1 MRPCS
6 ASDNLWFLLKFELFW
21 EQQGGNESVLDT
33 RPSQVAWGFEE
44 HVFGLLSSNVLRDKK
59 KKKHF
64 ATGTDRS
71 RCLSV
76 PFVSFAGND
85 SSHRHDWHSVF
96 PPSGQDYT
104 AADCFAHILLSLMPS
119 LASSLALDIPS
130 YQCESTKMIAVCAA
144 QHTAAFGESRTRHY
158 ILFSKSLAK
167 SDRCHP
173 HCVNTSDV

>member
-1 MRPCS
+1 MRPRS

-44 HVFGLLSSNVLRDKK
+44 HVFGLLSSNVLRDTHTHK

-76 PFVSFAGND
+76 PRVSSGND

-96 PPSGQDYT
+96 PPNGQDYT
-104 AADCFAHILLSLMPS
+104 AADCFTHILLSLVPS
-119 LASSLALDIPS
+119 LESSLVLDIPFVS
-130 YQCESTKMIAVCAA
+130 VWKHKDDWSVCCAA
-144 QHTAAFGESRTRHY
+144 HSSMWGEQDKALYS
-158 ILFSKSLAK
+158 LFKESG
-167 SDRCHP
+167 
-173 HCVNTSDV
+173 